1 MNNLSLNVNV
11 MKANTMLGMV
21 EANTTVDRSVLLED
35 EGFCKLLTAC
45 AHQDTVAFGALLLTD
60 YVNENY

>member
-11 MKANTMLGMV
+11 MKANAMLGMV
-21 EANTTVDRSVLLED
+21 EANTTVDRSLLLED
-35 EGFCKLLTAC
+35 EGFCKLLTVC
-45 AHQDTVAFGALLLTD
+45 AHKDTIDFGAVLLTD